1 MQACSCRLLLA
12 CSYRDRDGDALRCVV
27 PTSAPKQNRTRPRE
41 FPNVVAGAEQRRI
54 GGARA

>member
-27 PTSAPKQNRTRPRE
+27 PTSAPKQSRTRPRE

-54 GGARA
+54 GGA